1 MAHEK
6 ALKEAKK
13 ALDVGYS
20 EDDAKKLLKARG
32 LDKDEIEKELP
43 PIKAKKV
50 VEEHEAL
57 KRAAHEAKSAPA
69 SQSQSLAA
77 PRKSYGFWFIVFLL
91 VLAGAGVWLYYMGLL
106 KF

>member
-20 EDDAKKLLKARG
+20 EDDAKQLLKARG
-32 LDKDEIEKELP
+32 LDKDEIAKELP
-43 PIKAKKV
+43 HIKAKKV

-57 KRAAHEAKSAPA
+57 KRAAPGNAAAEKSA
-69 SQSQSLAA
+69 QSSSK
-77 PRKSYGFWFIVFLL
+77 KSYGLWFIIFLL
-91 VLAGAGVWLYYMGLL
+91 VLAGAGFYLYYIGLL

>member
-20 EDDAKKLLKARG
+20 EDDAKQLLKAKG
-32 LDKDEIEKELP
+32 LDKDEIAKELP
-43 PIKAKKV
+43 QIKARKT

-57 KRAAHEAKSAPA
+57 KRAAPGNAFAEKSV
-69 SQSQSLAA
+69 QSSSK
-77 PRKSYGFWFIVFLL
+77 KSYGLWFILFLL
-91 VLAGAGVWLYYMGLL
+91 VLAGTGAILYYMGLL
-106 KF
+106 NFK

>member
-20 EDDAKKLLKARG
+20 ENDAKKLLKARG

-43 PIKAKKV
+43 QIKAKKV

-57 KRAAHEAKSAPA
+57 RKAAHEKKPVLEKD
-69 SQSQSLAA
+69 QSLVT
-77 PRKSYGFWFIVFLL
+77 PKKSYSLWFIIFLL
-91 VLAGAGVWLYYMGLL
+91 VLAGTGAYFYYIGLL

>member
-50 VEEHEAL
+50 VEEHEAI
-57 KRAAHEAKSAPA
+57 KRAAHEAKLDPEKG
-69 SQSQSLAA
+69 QSSTA

-91 VLAGAGVWLYYMGLL
+91 LLAGAGAFLY
-106 KF
+106 